1 MFIVGIAALFLKLCA
16 HAGAAWLSARVLV
29 RPAAEWADRRAGQAA
44 GYAVF
49 TELFFFLL
57 FLPRL
62 DALPAGA
69 ALAAALVIR
78 SILWF
83 CLMRWAFRPYPP
95 RVAGIAAGLMVAVA
109 FATDTPF
116 RGYL

>member
-16 HAGAAWLSARVLV
+16 HAGTAWLAARLLV
-29 RPAAEWADRRAGQAA
+29 RPAAEWANRRAGQAA

-57 FLPRL
+57 FLPRQG
-62 DALPAGA
+62 ALPAGA

-78 SILWF
+78 LVLWS

-109 FATDTPF
+109 FATDAPF
-116 RGYL
+116 NRYL